1 MAPSVICCTLLQLFL
16 LVSAND
22 ILTIDPQNPIVPLG
36 GSIKLN
42 CSINN
47 PSCTTNWKGLDTNL
61 GSVYTAPGY
70 SVLTIQNASIS
81 MEGTK
86 ICVTTCPAP
95 GRSKNLQKSVSLQVY
110 ALPETLLLST
120 STTNSNSYLHCLMK
134 GMHPMVDIDV
144 QCYRNSDKLGSYSD
158 DITSDDE
165 LDIHNITWSWEIS
178 DEDLKSQTLYKCE
191 AGLSIG
197 ERIFRRVGIL
207 AIPKEVG
214 TTDTLARTV
223 TDTEN
228 QNTAMTTRTP
238 KTFSTTTDP
247 TTLYTRTPKKWTPS
261 PPSTSSRVTT
271 HKQFPTSNTVRATD
285 ALDTTIT
292 NTENQNTSMTTFSTS
307 TDSTTVY
314 TETPKQKTP
323 SPLSTTTVY
332 TETPKQKTPS
342 PLSTSTVYTETPKQ
356 KTPSPLSTTTV
367 YTETPK
373 QKTPSPLSTTTVY
386 TETPKQKTPSPL
398 STTTVYTETPKQKI
412 PSPLST
418 TTVYTETPKQ
428 KTPSPLSTTT
438 VYTETPKQKTPSPLS
453 TTTVYT
459 ETPKQKTPSPL
470 STMFS
475 SLIPRKELYTPNTDD
490 MSIIWMA
497 VPAAGLAGSI
507 LLFLQIWRQLNKK
520 GFFQPNQIH
529 WSDCKHGAKD
539 LAYSLETGSSHY
551 RSVK

>member
-1 MAPSVICCTLLQLFL
+1 MIKQSTMYCVTSDHLCACMHEFL
-16 LVSAND
+16 ILCFISTAND
-22 ILTIDPQNPIVPLG
+22 ILTINPQNPIVPLG

-42 CSINN
+42 CSINS

-61 GSVYTAPGY
+61 GSVYTVPGY

-110 ALPETLLLST
+110 ALPEKLLLSI

-144 QCYRNSDKLGSYSD
+144 ECYRNSNKLGSYSD

-178 DEDLKSQTLYKCE
+178 NEDLKSQAIYRCE
-191 AGLSIG
+191 ARLSIG
-197 ERIFRRVGIL
+197 ERIFKRVGIL
-207 AIPKEVG
+207 EIPKEVR

-271 HKQFPTSNTVRATD
+271 HKQFPTSDTVRATD
-285 ALDTTIT
+285 ALDTTVT

-314 TETPKQKTP
+314 TG
-323 SPLSTTTVY
+323 
-332 TETPKQKTPS
+332 
-342 PLSTSTVYTETPKQ
+342 
-356 KTPSPLSTTTV
+356 
-367 YTETPK
+367 
-373 QKTPSPLSTTTVY
+373 
-386 TETPKQKTPSPL
+386 
-398 STTTVYTETPKQKI
+398 
-412 PSPLST
+412 
-418 TTVYTETPKQ
+418 
-428 KTPSPLSTTT
+428 
-438 VYTETPKQKTPSPLS
+438 
-453 TTTVYT
+453 
-459 ETPKQKTPSPL
+459 TPKQKTPSPL

-475 SLIPRKELYTPNTDD
+475 SLTPRKELYTPNTDPLVVTVTNTENQTTVMTTRTPTTQRTLSSPISSTGFSSPTTNKVLPHPD
-490 MSIIWMA
+490 RDDISIIWMA
-497 VPAAGLAGSI
+497 LPAAGLAGSI

-529 WSDCKHGAKD
+529 WSDCKHGEKILYTA
-539 LAYSLETGSSHY
+539 
-551 RSVK
+551 

>member
-207 AIPKEVG
+207 AIPKEV
-214 TTDTLARTV
+214 
-223 TDTEN
+223 
-228 QNTAMTTRTP
+228 
-238 KTFSTTTDP
+238 
-247 TTLYTRTPKKWTPS
+247 
-261 PPSTSSRVTT
+261 
-271 HKQFPTSNTVRATD
+271 RATD

-475 SLIPRKELYTPNTDD
+475 SLIPRKELYTPNTDPLAVTVTNTENQTTVMTTRIPTTQRTLSSPISSTGFSSPTTHKVLPHPNRDD

>member
-16 LVSAND
+16 LVS
-22 ILTIDPQNPIVPLG
+22 
-36 GSIKLN
+36 
-42 CSINN
+42 
-47 PSCTTNWKGLDTNL
+47 
-61 GSVYTAPGY
+61 
-70 SVLTIQNASIS
+70 
-81 MEGTK
+81 
-86 ICVTTCPAP
+86 
-95 GRSKNLQKSVSLQVY
+95 

-475 SLIPRKELYTPNTDD
+475 SLIPRKELYTPNTDPLAVTVTNTENQTTVMTTRIPTTQRTLSSPISSTGFSSPTTHKVLPHPNRDD

>member
-22 ILTIDPQNPIVPLG
+22 ILTINPQNPIVPLG

-42 CSINN
+42 CSINS

-61 GSVYTAPGY
+61 GSVYTVPGY

-110 ALPETLLLST
+110 ALPEKLLLSI

-144 QCYRNSDKLGSYSD
+144 ECYRNSNKLGSYSD

-178 DEDLKSQTLYKCE
+178 NEDLKSQAIYRCE
-191 AGLSIG
+191 ARLSIG
-197 ERIFRRVGIL
+197 ERIFKRVGIL
-207 AIPKEVG
+207 EIPKEVR

-271 HKQFPTSNTVRATD
+271 HKQFPTSDTVRTTDTLARTVTDTENQNTAMSTRTPKTFSTTTDPTTLYTRTTKKRIPSPLSTSSSVTTHKQFPTSEPVRATD
-285 ALDTTIT
+285 ALDTTVT

-314 TETPKQKTP
+314 TG
-323 SPLSTTTVY
+323 
-332 TETPKQKTPS
+332 
-342 PLSTSTVYTETPKQ
+342 
-356 KTPSPLSTTTV
+356 
-367 YTETPK
+367 
-373 QKTPSPLSTTTVY
+373 
-386 TETPKQKTPSPL
+386 
-398 STTTVYTETPKQKI
+398 
-412 PSPLST
+412 
-418 TTVYTETPKQ
+418 
-428 KTPSPLSTTT
+428 
-438 VYTETPKQKTPSPLS
+438 
-453 TTTVYT
+453 
-459 ETPKQKTPSPL
+459 TPKQKTPSPL

-475 SLIPRKELYTPNTDD
+475 SLTPRKELYTPNTDPLVVTVTNTENQTTVMTTRTPTTQRTLSSPISSTGFSSPTTNKVLPHPD
-490 MSIIWMA
+490 RDDISIIWMA
-497 VPAAGLAGSI
+497 LPAAGLAGSI

-529 WSDCKHGAKD
+529 WSDCKHGEKILYTA
-539 LAYSLETGSSHY
+539 
-551 RSVK
+551 